1 MRKLGYKVFNGKE
14 IIYTTD
20 YAAVLKN
27 NWRVLDTVFVE
38 VDERPESVKQKMK
51 ARAKLREK
59 RADSK
64 S

>member
-1 MRKLGYKVFNGKE
+1 MRKLSYKVFNGKE

-20 YAAVLKN
+20 YTEILRN
-27 NWRVLDTVFVE
+27 NWHVLDTVFVE
-38 VDERPESVKQKMK
+38 VDERPENVKQKMK

-59 RADSK
+59 QADSK